1 MELVSFENKSSERQ
15 TRLEIPKMHTCYP
28 LTATLHTLAPPQ
40 APRKASSLCALEDP
54 ICSCLLWYLPGQ
66 IYTALLRVY

>member
-1 MELVSFENKSSERQ
+1 MELVSFEKKSSERQ

-40 APRKASSLCALEDP
+40 APRKASPLCALKDP
-54 ICSCLLWYLPGQ
+54 MCICLL
-66 IYTALLRVY
+66 

>member
-1 MELVSFENKSSERQ
+1 MELVPFENKSSERQ
-15 TRLEIPKMHTCYP
+15 TRLEIHTCYP
-28 LTATLHTLAPPQ
+28 LTATLRIHTLAPPQ

-54 ICSCLLWYLPGQ
+54 MCICLLWYLPGQ